1 MPPVD
6 FVKKKTKIPS
16 SAKDP
21 LLEFF
26 LEKTFKPPRG
36 DHDER
41 LGFEFSARFG

>member
-1 MPPVD
+1 MPYFSPGLAL
-6 FVKKKTKIPS
+6 F
-16 SAKDP
+16 